1 MNQLLSTSM
10 LFAAT
15 VWLLRLGR
23 GRKALVTLLPG
34 VFMCLVITT
43 FILWAS
49 PEKGQVWG
57 LVPGGLPMPAALAG
71 AALVTAV
78 AVFCVLR
85 AGRAARPTEG

>member
-23 GRKALVTLLPG
+23 GWKALVTLLPG

-43 FILWAS
+43 FIFWAW
-49 PEKGQVWG
+49 PTKGQVWG
-57 LVPGGLPMPAALAG
+57 IVPGGLPLPVAFAA

-78 AVFCVLR
+78 AVVCVVR
-85 AGRAARPTEG
+85 RGHPKNS